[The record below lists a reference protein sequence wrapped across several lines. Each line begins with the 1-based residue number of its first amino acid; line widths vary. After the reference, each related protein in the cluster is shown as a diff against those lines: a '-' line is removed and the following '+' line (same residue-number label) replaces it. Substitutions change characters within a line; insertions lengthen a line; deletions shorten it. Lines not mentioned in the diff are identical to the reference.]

1 MWEIAEK
8 AFQAYVRS
16 LATVTLFKYL
26 GQVLTAAD
34 ENCPEVF
41 GNLRKAR
48 KIWEWMERVLVQ

>member
-1 MWEIAEK
+1 MS
-8 AFQAYVRS
+8 FQAYSRPV
-16 LATVTLFKYL
+16 ATVTSFKYL

-34 ENCPEVF
+34 ENCPEVV